1 MKELSTG
8 RLIPA
13 DPKAAGV
20 LMDAFKSLQSSAA
33 FKTIVARVAE
43 RLSDI
48 DATNRKRGSENQ
60 FTEAQ
65 AWEWFL
71 AVTAEAESK
80 GEVKTIEL
88 QV

>member
-1 MKELSTG
+1 MKEQSTG

-13 DPKAAGV
+13 EPDKAAI
-20 LMDAFKSLQSSAA
+20 LLDAFGSLRSSSA
-33 FKTIVARVAE
+33 FKAILARIEE

-48 DATNRKRGSENQ
+48 DRSNRKRGSENQ

-71 AVTAEAESK
+71 AVTAEAEGKS
-80 GEVKTIEL
+80 EVKTIEL